1 MDKILRKYF
10 ANDFNPEAGV
20 CQDFPYVPLIVDESR
35 DISFSALMSSAVETS
50 IAIFR
55 SFNYLQIIV

>member
-50 IAIFR
+50 
-55 SFNYLQIIV
+55 LII